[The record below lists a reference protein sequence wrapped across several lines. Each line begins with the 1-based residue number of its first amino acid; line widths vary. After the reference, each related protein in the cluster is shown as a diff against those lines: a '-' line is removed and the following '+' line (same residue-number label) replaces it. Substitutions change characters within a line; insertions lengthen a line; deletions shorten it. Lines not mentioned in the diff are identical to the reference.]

1 MKLPNNY
8 TVEQF
13 IERYSRWIYVIQI
26 DHFLFATEIS
36 LFRIVIGSI
45 DSTVNNVLQKWVQ
58 MAKTE
63 LTGKNNATK
72 GAKEMSKNH

>member
-13 IERYSRWIYVIQI
+13 IERYSRWIYAIQI

-72 GAKEMSKNH
+72 GAKGMSKNH